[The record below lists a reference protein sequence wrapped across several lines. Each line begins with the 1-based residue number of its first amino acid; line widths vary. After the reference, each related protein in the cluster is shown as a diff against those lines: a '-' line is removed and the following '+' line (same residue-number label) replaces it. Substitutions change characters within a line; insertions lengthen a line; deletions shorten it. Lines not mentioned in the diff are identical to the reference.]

1 MSPNPDFNKMMFAYF
16 NLFDYEISTK
26 LRLKFE
32 IDLIFSFNMP
42 EVTDLSESSLIVDDP
57 ESLPNS
63 RVKVRKIHFYGRD
76 FKGRYSVRRMI
87 NDLQEGRE
95 SAGLYKEID
104 DLDIM
109 GVSWLLSRVRPFLL
123 ESLGLGDI
131 KIYADL
137 EPEKVFLWED
147 DHPVFKIVTKEE
159 ILRASIGA
167 LELSQR
173 AMRRYLS
180 YGLLPAIGVTFIPN
194 KVFFEPLYEKL
205 AKKEEIYQL
214 AAKYSY
220 PYADFEDVK
229 AEIVASMKEDLPG
242 TSEVGYLIKA
252 IDDVFPADIPEEEV
266 PQWVWEWR
274 ALLLDVEVD
283 SFLNAEKKMLEQE

>member
-1 MSPNPDFNKMMFAYF
+1 
-16 NLFDYEISTK
+16 
-26 LRLKFE
+26 
-32 IDLIFSFNMP
+32 
-42 EVTDLSESSLIVDDP
+42 
-57 ESLPNS
+57 
-63 RVKVRKIHFYGRD
+63 
-76 FKGRYSVRRMI
+76 
-87 NDLQEGRE
+87 
-95 SAGLYKEID
+95 
-104 DLDIM
+104 
-109 GVSWLLSRVRPFLL
+109 
-123 ESLGLGDI
+123 
-131 KIYADL
+131 
-137 EPEKVFLWED
+137 
-147 DHPVFKIVTKEE
+147 
-159 ILRASIGA
+159 
-167 LELSQR
+167 
-173 AMRRYLS
+173 MRRYLS

>member
-1 MSPNPDFNKMMFAYF
+1 
-16 NLFDYEISTK
+16 
-26 LRLKFE
+26 
-32 IDLIFSFNMP
+32 MP